1 MRDAKILYRVTE
13 LDVVEDEVIPI
24 TKQVNDVGDLN
35 LFKADFSRQ
44 FRVKRTPEMELLLE
58 NAGAIGSETTLPY
71 EKLWVRYVAGG
82 VDVIS
87 NARLTI
93 QSANA
98 LHYTC
103 VITSAIRDVFQTL
116 RNNTIN
122 ALDLSALDHLWTAEV
137 ARDSVLNDEDYQYL
151 LCDFSD
157 DGHLIEV
164 DEVNSRAECDER
176 ILRPFVRVK
185 AIMDAII
192 LDNGIYISGD
202 LETDA
207 MLSSLFIPISTLTNT
222 QQSVDSFLRETHAKD
237 LSITQTETSIRL
249 VMANTGDPMFA
260 SAFTY
265 RTGITGMHY
274 FQFIF
279 IFGGVLLTNSNY
291 TDVFEYITVDVN
303 DVDTPWVA
311 WGGDNAP
318 IGISLSVNK
327 GEVVRFLTK
336 RKTGE
341 PLDIFWGSYYTF
353 ACRKI
358 DPTTIERGSTVNV
371 AIHLPTI
378 NQADFFRSIA
388 AYLGYVFSYN
398 PIANEVSSWRINQV
412 LENKA
417 KAADWS
423 DYLSV
428 ENSNTLSYRLDYAKI
443 NRFKWKPD
451 PDVKAGDND
460 TFMSVDDDNLG
471 AEKDV
476 LIMPF
481 ASTDTVEHSDEE
493 MSRIGW
499 FISQEAGNEQYKE
512 GKNITA
518 RMCLRVATTD
528 LAVRYQDSGYMGSNY
543 DLTQSQS
550 RKAMPATMI
559 ETVNRNQTLASMLNR
574 TKKVVLNFNLPP
586 DVVKNLDHSIP
597 IYLRQYGQVFF
608 VERVNNWMYGRT
620 CTVELIKI

>member
-1 MRDAKILYRVTE
+1 MRDAKILYRGTE
-13 LDVVEDEVIPI
+13 LDVVENEVIPI

-44 FRVKRTPEMELLLE
+44 FRVKRTPAMELLLE
-58 NAGAIGSETTLPY
+58 NAGSIGSETTLPY

-82 VDVIS
+82 VDVVP

-93 QSANA
+93 QSSNA

-116 RNNTIN
+116 RNRTIN
-122 ALDLSALDHLWTAEV
+122 ALDLSDLDHTWTAEV
-137 ARDSVLNDEDYQYL
+137 ARDSVLNNEDYQYL
-151 LCDFSD
+151 LCDFSN
-157 DGHLIEV
+157 DGQLIEV

-192 LDNGIYISGD
+192 LDNGIDISGG

-207 MLSSLFIPISTLTNT
+207 MLSTLFIPISTLTNT
-222 QQSVDSFLRETHAKD
+222 QQAVGSFLRETQAKD
-237 LSITQTETSIRL
+237 FLISQTESVIPL
-249 VMANTGDPMFA
+249 NAKHSKDNMFPDA
-260 SAFTY
+260 YTY
-265 RTGITGMHY
+265 KAGITGKHY
-274 FQFIF
+274 FQLVF

-291 TDVFEYITVDVN
+291 TNVFEYIKVEVNSVDSA
-303 DVDTPWVA
+303 WVA

-318 IGISLSVNK
+318 IGISLTVSKYELVQF
-327 GEVVRFLTK
+327 VIK

-341 PLDIFWGSYYTF
+341 PLDIYWGNYYTF

-371 AIHLPTI
+371 AIHLPSI

-388 AYLGYVFSYN
+388 AYLGYVFSYD
-398 PIANEVSSWRINQV
+398 PIANEVSSWRINEV

-417 KAADWS
+417 KASDWS

-443 NRFKWKPD
+443 NRFRWKPD
-451 PDVKAGDND
+451 PDVKAGEND
-460 TFMSVDDDNLG
+460 TFMSVDDENLG

-476 LIMPF
+476 LVMPF
-481 ASTDTVEHSDEE
+481 ASTNTVEHSDEA
-493 MSRIGW
+493 MARIGW
-499 FISQEAGNEQYKE
+499 FISQEAGNDQYKE
-512 GKNITA
+512 GKSITA

-528 LAVRYQDSGYMGSNY
+528 LAVRYKDSGYMGLNY
-543 DLTQSQS
+543 DLSKSQS

-559 ETVNRNQTLASMLNR
+559 ETVNRNQTLASMLTR